1 MHQLDP
7 SVKIIWAA
15 AYFIRSSILIF
26 SLFVVEYLFV
36 RTGKL
41 EWLLPFG
48 WTTIILAIIC
58 LAYIIIYPQLKYKFW
73 KFEVRPEELYLERGV
88 LTRVKTTAPFRRV
101 QHLDVAQN
109 VIERMMDLGKL
120 VIYTAGTRGAD
131 VIIPGLPIAYAEM
144 LRDQLKNYSREDAV

>member
-7 SVKIIWAA
+7 SVKIIWAVS
-15 AYFIRSSILIF
+15 YSIRSV
-26 SLFVVEYLFV
+26 LFTALLLAFEFFFV

-41 EWLLPFG
+41 EWFLSFG
-48 WTTIILAIIC
+48 LTTIIFALIC
-58 LAYIIIYPQLKYKFW
+58 LAIIIIYPQLKYRFW

-88 LTRVKTTAPFRRV
+88 LTRVKTTAPYRRV
-101 QHLDVAQN
+101 QHLDVAQS
-109 VIERMMDLGKL
+109 VMERMMDLGKL

-131 VIIPGLPIAYAEM
+131 IIIPGLPIAYAEM